1 MCFESVCVRARARM
15 FQEGVPAGSGGVCGV
30 FLGPLRK
37 NKLELPSLAPVISTL
52 LSLPRALGAG
62 RNLPGWWREP
72 GGQGVGRERTT
83 ERRRPTLRA
92 RGAQTG
98 GPLSVPS
105 VSFPLFGSLEN
116 GKRAHAS
123 CSGPRR
129 MGGHEEKKTVARRTS
144 PSGELVAFLRTE
156 TSASSRFPQMIPTLP
171 PPVPAPAV
179 CSGGRG
185 EKEGEGAEGARAG
198 GGRRRSKSPSRPKRA
213 REEAVTDGRRHGGK
227 RAGRVAVRQWAV
239 GSTGSAS
246 EISATVKLLH
256 GRDGTVVARGP
267 AGVCCVHRP
276 VIMFMVMYCT

>member
-105 VSFPLFGSLEN
+105 VNPLSPGCSSLSGFPLFGSLEN

-129 MGGHEEKKTVARRTS
+129 MGGHEEKR
-144 PSGELVAFLRTE
+144 PSHGALLLA
-156 TSASSRFPQMIPTLP
+156 ASLSHF
-171 PPVPAPAV
+171 
-179 CSGGRG
+179 S
-185 EKEGEGAEGARAG
+185 
-198 GGRRRSKSPSRPKRA
+198 GRRLLP
-213 REEAVTDGRRHGGK
+213 RRD
-227 RAGRVAVRQWAV
+227 
-239 GSTGSAS
+239 S
-246 EISATVKLLH
+246 
-256 GRDGTVVARGP
+256 
-267 AGVCCVHRP
+267 HR
-276 VIMFMVMYCT
+276 